1 MPRLLD
7 HLTDLFKKTDTIDY
21 ALRYN
26 AMYYSPVHKMLRK
39 LDSMDR
45 SAQLTLSD
53 YHPPSEDTL
62 ADLVRECAFISCAV
76 VRSDDKEVRCV
87 C

>member
-7 HLTDLFKKTDTIDY
+7 HLTDLFKKTDNVDH
-21 ALRYN
+21 ALLYN
-26 AMYYSPVHKMLRK
+26 AVFYSPARKMLRE

-53 YHPPSEDTL
+53 HLYPF
-62 ADLVRECAFISCAV
+62 RRYSC
-76 VRSDDKEVRCV
+76 
-87 C
+87 